1 MVIFAFAERLPTSA
15 NLVVLWSCQSL
26 LIELKYSMCRLSVR
40 RTFGNVFLPF
50 YKYAAQ
56 VAQEKLLQYIH
67 FNRHSNTLLI
77 EHNAKLINELKTKTN
92 QVKTEM
98 DQVKTKT
105 NQVKTEM
112 DQVKTKTN
120 QVKKEMNQVK
130 TKTNQVKTEMNQMKT
145 EIKDLHKSGI
155 DKSNFQH
162 LQA

>member
-1 MVIFAFAERLPTSA
+1 MLFNGFLCDVFQ
-15 NLVVLWSCQSL
+15 V
-26 LIELKYSMCRLSVR
+26 ELALTYNCE
-40 RTFGNVFLPF
+40 
-50 YKYAAQ
+50 

-145 EIKDLHKSGI
+145 EIKDLHKSVVGHPI
-155 DKSNFQH
+155 TCELGHMRISCPSGMLIKNFGGQLWSSTSTSPH
-162 LQA
+162 LPT